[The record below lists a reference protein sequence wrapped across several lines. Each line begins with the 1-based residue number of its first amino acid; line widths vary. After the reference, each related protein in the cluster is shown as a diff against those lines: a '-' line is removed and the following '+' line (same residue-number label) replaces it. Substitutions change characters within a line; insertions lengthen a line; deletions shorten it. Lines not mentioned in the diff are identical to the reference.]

1 MKPNAPYTSLVA
13 VGDSFTEGMSDLLP
27 DGTYRG
33 WADVLAS
40 RLAARTKDFRYANLA
55 VRGKLIGQIVDE
67 QVGAAAALRAD
78 VVTLVGG
85 LNDALRPKCDMGR
98 VRARLQEAVERL
110 APSCEH
116 LVLMR
121 SPGRD
126 GPVMERFRPRMEE
139 LFALVGELADRH
151 GASVVDLYG
160 APSLRDPR
168 MWDVDRLHLT
178 AEGHRRVAEA
188 VWQTLGLPA
197 EQDWRAPLPATVPP
211 HWAARRTEDLRFA
224 RRHLAPWIG
233 RRLTGRSSGDGRTG
247 AQFDDATGTAFWVT
261 PADAE
266 DPGPVTGWRRAARPS
281 VAADAPATADGSAP
295 VGASAPTDGSV
306 ARTAQAGHAGAPS

>member
-1 MKPNAPYTSLVA
+1 MKSNASYTSLVA

-40 RLAARTKDFRYANLA
+40 RLASRSPGFRYANLA

-85 LNDALRPKCDMGR
+85 LNDTLRPKCDMGL
-98 VRARLQEAVERL
+98 VKGRLEEAVERL
-110 APSCEH
+110 APSCGR

-121 SPGRD
+121 SPGRN

-139 LFALVGELADRH
+139 LFTLIDDLADRH
-151 GASVVDLYG
+151 KASVVDLYG
-160 APSLRDPR
+160 APSLADPR

-178 AEGHRRVAEA
+178 ADGHRRVAEA

-197 EQDWRAPLPATVPP
+197 ELDWRTPVPATAPP
-211 HWAARRTEDLRFA
+211 SWATRRSQDIRFA

-233 RRLTGRSSGDGRTG
+233 RRLTGRSSGDGRSG
-247 AQFDDATGTAFWVT
+247 AQFDAATGRAFWIT
-261 PADAE
+261 PADAGT
-266 DPGPVTGWRRAARPS
+266 PGPVTGWSRAVSPDATVSTPE
-281 VAADAPATADGSAP
+281 AD
-295 VGASAPTDGSV
+295 
-306 ARTAQAGHAGAPS
+306 

>member
-1 MKPNAPYTSLVA
+1 MELNASYTSLVA

-33 WADVLAS
+33 WADVLAA
-40 RLAARTKDFRYANLA
+40 RLAVRSPGFRYANLA

-67 QVGAAAALRAD
+67 QVGPAAALQAD

-85 LNDALRPKCDMGR
+85 LNDTLRPKCDMGM
-98 VRARLQEAVERL
+98 VRGRLEEAVERL
-110 APSCEH
+110 APSCKH

-126 GPVMERFRPRMEE
+126 GPVMQRFRPRMEE
-139 LFALVGELADRH
+139 VFALIDDLADRH

-160 APSLRDPR
+160 SPSLSDPR

-178 AEGHRRVAEA
+178 ADGHQRVAEA

-197 EQDWRAPLPATVPP
+197 ELDWRTPVPASVPLR
-211 HWAARRTEDLRFA
+211 WGARRTEDVRFA
-224 RRHLAPWIG
+224 RQYLAPWIG
-233 RRLTGRSSGDGRTG
+233 RRLTGRSSGDGRAG
-247 AQFDDATGTAFWVT
+247 AQFDAATGEAFWIAPV
-261 PADAE
+261 DAE
-266 DPGPVTGWRRAARPS
+266 NPGPVAGWRRALP
-281 VAADAPATADGSAP
+281 
-295 VGASAPTDGSV
+295 
-306 ARTAQAGHAGAPS
+306 